1 MNEKGQSSLSLL
13 SRKLSRMNS
22 QVKPEHFIKTVSNFD
37 WKFLV
42 IDLLSDEDDKTIYGS
57 VKSWIKHLV
66 FAVNFFNIFTYG
78 FLTTSHI
85 LDTEFDLAKV
95 TFGISFCSTMTMMA
109 VKYACV
115 YLNQSKFRG
124 ILERLPSSYNYQ
136 ITKTFKI
143 DERLTRM
150 TNIMSAYK
158 FYMWTSLPFLL
169 QGPIVVYLMTS
180 ERILPHLLVFPFDT
194 TTILAYAFTW
204 IWIIIAHCS
213 HVIAMVCCDHVIYG
227 IINVMQLE
235 FDILRTRFEN
245 FKDIKKENDVKKEF
259 GSCISRHEELH
270 AIATE
275 LNTILQPTFSFN
287 WLMSSFIICFNAF
300 QASSVQMHF
309 LAVIFNGLFCL
320 STLNHIFLQ
329 CFFVQRLKDSSERVV
344 NGIYDCGWEQLK
356 SLQLK
361 KDLMVVIQRAQKPA
375 AFSAFGISEINMHQ
389 FEQVRTH

>member
-1 MNEKGQSSLSLL
+1 MS
-13 SRKLSRMNS
+13 S
-22 QVKPEHFIKTVSNFD
+22 QVKPEHFIKTISNFD
-37 WKFLV
+37 WNFFG
-42 IDLLSDEDDKTIYGS
+42 IDLISGESDKTIYGYL
-57 VKSWIKHLV
+57 KSWLKHLV
-66 FAVNFFNIFTYG
+66 FIIHIFNIFTYG
-78 FLTTSHI
+78 ILTTSHI
-85 LDTEFDLAKV
+85 LDAEFDLGKV
-95 TFGISFCSTMTMMA
+95 TFGISFFSTMIIVA

-115 YLNQSKFRG
+115 YPNQNKFKS
-124 ILERLPSSYNYQ
+124 ILQRFPSSYNNET
-136 ITKTFKI
+136 TKKFKI

-150 TNIMSAYK
+150 AKIMSAYK
-158 FYMWTSLPFLL
+158 YYMWTSVPFLL

-180 ERILPHLLVFPFDT
+180 ERIMPFLLVFPFDT

-235 FDILRTRFEN
+235 FDILRARFEN
-245 FKDIKKENDVKKEF
+245 FKDIKKENDVKKEL

-270 AIATE
+270 AIANE